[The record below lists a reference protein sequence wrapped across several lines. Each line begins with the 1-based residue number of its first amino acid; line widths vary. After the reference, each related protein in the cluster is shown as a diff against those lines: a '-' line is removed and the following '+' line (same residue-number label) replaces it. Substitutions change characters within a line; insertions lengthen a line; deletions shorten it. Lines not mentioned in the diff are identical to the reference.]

1 MGNKNRAKHRALA
14 LIKDEHRSL
23 AAVVHAMQYLSRQM
37 VQGKEPNQI
46 LLCSIALYI
55 SQFPEKLHHPAEDRF
70 IFAPLR
76 AKTHESKDVLDALE
90 EEHASGEDRAVKM
103 SVALNQLAA
112 HTLGAVE
119 HFAQAV
125 DDYARFYWAHMIAEE
140 TIVLP
145 LAERMLDEV
154 DWVAAAE
161 GFAANHDPMYG
172 PDTANEFDALFKRIV
187 YLAPAPIGLGGSE

>member
-1 MGNKNRAKHRALA
+1 MGSDTRAKHRALA
-14 LIKDEHRSL
+14 LLKDEHRSL
-23 AAVVHAMQYLSRQM
+23 AAVVHALQYLSKQM
-37 VQGKEPNQI
+37 IQGKEPNQK
-46 LLCSIALYI
+46 LLGSIALYI

-76 AKTHESKDVLDALE
+76 AKTQESKDLLDALE
-90 EEHASGEDRAVKM
+90 AEHAAGDDRAAKM
-103 SVALNQLAA
+103 SVALSQLAA
-112 HTLGAVE
+112 HAQGAVE

-125 DDYARFYWAHMIAEE
+125 DDYARFYWAHMMAEE
-140 TIVLP
+140 TIILP
-145 LAERMLDEV
+145 LAERVLDEV

-187 YLAPAPIGLGGSE
+187 YLTPAPIGLGGSE